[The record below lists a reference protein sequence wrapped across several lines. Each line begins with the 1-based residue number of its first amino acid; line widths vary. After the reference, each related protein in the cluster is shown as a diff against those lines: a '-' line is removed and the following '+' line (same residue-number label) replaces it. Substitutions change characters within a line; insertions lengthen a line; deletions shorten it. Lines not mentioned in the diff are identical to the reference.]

1 MPTFKTNPWK
11 LKDKLWEFTY
21 KQNQPSWKQKLSL
34 ENMRMSPAKMK
45 VHQKTEEFQNP
56 ATKKN
61 KASTNNTGFHKHS
74 DVTQKW
80 GNQGASTPQNVNMW
94 QLRMLDV
101 FNASLKVG

>member
-1 MPTFKTNPWK
+1 M
-11 LKDKLWEFTY
+11 
-21 KQNQPSWKQKLSL
+21 
-34 ENMRMSPAKMK
+34 
-45 VHQKTEEFQNP
+45 KTEIIIGKHAHVTCKNESPPENWGISESSNQ
-56 ATKKN
+56 KN